1 VIVGATTITFER
13 TAVERTV
20 VVHAV
25 VGAREST
32 GGGTALVVTLARF
45 AGATVIR
52 VALTAGARA
61 GARDVGAIAAIPA
74 FQLTAAV
81 LVILSAEPTFVAAT
95 IQWAIVVVAVVITG
109 NRTGAVSPTLTAVVT
124 GTTERDRA
132 LGGSAPSAHE
142 RDNGRQGP
150 AQPAHRLAPRALA
163 ADRPRQPVK
172 TLFLHGHPPMCP
184 CATGR
189 KPTGGPAIHD
199 TCPGTLSPGMILVH
213 TNGCP

>member
-1 VIVGATTITFER
+1 VIVGATTITFES

-20 VVHAV
+20 VVHTV
-25 VGAREST
+25 VGAQESP

-45 AGATVIR
+45 AGATVIG
-52 VALTAGARA
+52 VARRA
-61 GARDVGAIAAIPA
+61 GARDIGAIATIPA

-124 GTTERDRA
+124 VTTERDRA